1 MVFVDRGIG
10 HNCDLTRYSLRQHAL
25 HLANGEDLKHTILL
39 FGANGQVGH
48 ALQASLTCLGK
59 VVACTRDQIDFN
71 QLPES
76 VAAALE
82 VLTQRYKP
90 TIVVNATAYT
100 AVDRAQ
106 AEPEIAQRINATA
119 PGFIAKAAHNVGA
132 CMVHFSTDYVFKG
145 DKSEPYVEA
154 DPTDPQSVYGQS
166 KLEGERAVAIAC
178 ARHLIFRTSWV
189 VSAHGGNFLKTML
202 KLAQERDALNVVS
215 GQVGAPTSAN
225 LIATVTTQI
234 LQVLSE
240 QPGSDPRWGLYHLVA
255 SGHTNWHAYASYVI
269 AQARA
274 AGWPIK
280 IQDQAINPIATKD
293 YPVAAPRPLNSRLD
307 TYKLCQAFNLTLPE
321 WRVGVD
327 EVLQALK
334 SPA

>member
-1 MVFVDRGIG
+1 M
-10 HNCDLTRYSLRQHAL
+10 
-25 HLANGEDLKHTILL
+25 KHSILL

-48 ALQASLTCLGK
+48 ALQASLSSLGG
-59 VVACTRDQIDFN
+59 VAACTREQIDFS
-71 QLPES
+71 QSPDEI
-76 VAAALE
+76 AAALKM
-82 VLTQRYKP
+82 LAQRYQP
-90 TIVVNATAYT
+90 TVFVNATAYT

-106 AEPEIAQRINATA
+106 AELELAQRINAIA
-119 PGFIAKAAHNVGA
+119 PGLIAKAAHEAGA
-132 CMVHFSTDYVFKG
+132 CVVHYSTDYVFKG
-145 DKSEPYVEA
+145 DKPEPYLET

-166 KLEGERAVAIAC
+166 KLDGEHAVAKAC

-202 KLAQERDALNVVS
+202 KLAQERDTLNVVAD
-215 GQVGAPTSAN
+215 QVGAPTSAN

-234 LQVLSE
+234 LQALVE
-240 QPGSDPRWGLYHLVA
+240 QPSTDPRWGLYHLVA
-255 SGHTNWHAYASYVI
+255 SGHTNWHAYACYVI

-274 AGWPIK
+274 AGWPIQ
-280 IQDQAINPIATKD
+280 IQDQAIHPIATKD

-307 TYKLCQAFNLTLPE
+307 TQKLCKAFNLTLPE

>member
-1 MVFVDRGIG
+1 M
-10 HNCDLTRYSLRQHAL
+10 
-25 HLANGEDLKHTILL
+25 KHSILL

-48 ALQASLTCLGK
+48 ALQTSLARLGE
-59 VVACTRDQIDFN
+59 VIACTREQIDFS
-71 QLPES
+71 QSSE
-76 VAAALE
+76 VIAATLKG
-82 VLTQRYKP
+82 LTQRYQS

-106 AEPEIAQRINATA
+106 AEPELARHINATA
-119 PGFIAKAAHNVGA
+119 PGLIAQAAQDAGA
-132 CMVHFSTDYVFKG
+132 CVVHFSTDYVFNGNKP
-145 DKSEPYVEA
+145 EPYVET
-154 DPTDPQSVYGQS
+154 DLTDPQSVYGQT
-166 KLEGERAVAIAC
+166 KLDGERAVSSAC

-202 KLAQERDALNVVS
+202 KLAQERDTLNVVS
-215 GQVGAPTSAN
+215 DQVGAPTSAN
-225 LIATVTTQI
+225 LLATVTTQI
-234 LQVLSE
+234 VRVLAE
-240 QPGSDPRWGLYHLVA
+240 QPDTDPRWGLYHLVA
-255 SGHTNWHAYASYVI
+255 GGQTNWHAYACYVI
-269 AQARA
+269 AQARQ

-280 IQDQAINPIATKD
+280 IQDQAIHPIATKD

-307 TYKLCQAFNLTLPE
+307 TQKLCKAFDLTLPE

>member
-1 MVFVDRGIG
+1 VREQALP
-10 HNCDLTRYSLRQHAL
+10 LT
-25 HLANGEDLKHTILL
+25 NGENLKHTILL

-48 ALQASLTCLGK
+48 ALQTSLSLLGE
-59 VVACTRDQIDFN
+59 VTACTRAQIDFS
-71 QLPES
+71 QS
-76 VAAALE
+76 SAAIAAALK
-82 VLTQRYKP
+82 VLTQRYQP
-90 TIVVNATAYT
+90 TVLVNATAYT

-106 AEPEIAQRINATA
+106 TETELAQRINATA
-119 PGFIAKAAHNVGA
+119 PGLIAEAADDAGA
-132 CMVHFSTDYVFKG
+132 CVVHYSTDYVFKG
-145 DKSEPYVEA
+145 DKPEPYLET

-166 KLEGERAVAIAC
+166 KLDGERAVASAC

-202 KLAQERDALNVVS
+202 KLAQERDTLNVVAD
-215 GQVGAPTSAN
+215 QVGAPTSAN
-225 LIATVTTQI
+225 LLATVTTQI
-234 LQVLSE
+234 LQTLVERPST
-240 QPGSDPRWGLYHLVA
+240 DPRWGLYHLVA
-255 SGHTNWHAYASYVI
+255 SGYTNWHAYACYVI

-280 IQDQAINPIATKD
+280 IQDQAIHPIATKD

-307 TYKLCQAFNLTLPE
+307 TQKLCGAFNLTLPD

>member
-1 MVFVDRGIG
+1 MA
-10 HNCDLTRYSLRQHAL
+10 HS
-25 HLANGEDLKHTILL
+25 ILL

-48 ALQASLTCLGK
+48 ALQTSLARLGT
-59 VVACTRDQIDFN
+59 VIACTREQIDFS
-71 QLPES
+71 QSSEDI
-76 VAAALE
+76 AAALE
-82 VLTQRYKP
+82 VLTQQHKP
-90 TIVVNATAYT
+90 TIIVNATAYT

-106 AEPEIAQRINATA
+106 SEPNLAQRVNATT
-119 PGFIAKAAHNVGA
+119 PGLLARAAQETGA

-145 DKSEPYVEA
+145 DKLEPYVET

-166 KLEGERAVAIAC
+166 KLDGEHAVASAC

-202 KLAQERDALNVVS
+202 KLAQERDTLSVVS
-215 GQVGAPTSAN
+215 DQVGAPTSAN
-225 LIATVTTQI
+225 LLATVTTQI
-234 LQVLSE
+234 VRVLAE
-240 QPGSDPRWGLYHLVA
+240 QPDTDPRWGLYHLVA
-255 SGHTNWHAYASYVI
+255 GGHTNWHAYACYVI
-269 AQARA
+269 AQARQ

-280 IQDQAINPIATKD
+280 IQDQAIHPIATKD

-307 TYKLCQAFNLTLPE
+307 TQKLCRAFDLTLPD

>member
-1 MVFVDRGIG
+1 MRE
-10 HNCDLTRYSLRQHAL
+10 RAL
-25 HLANGEDLKHTILL
+25 HLNSGESLKHSILL

-48 ALQASLTCLGK
+48 ALQTSLAHLGE
-59 VVACTRDQIDFN
+59 VTACTREQIDFS
-71 QLPES
+71 QSPEAI
-76 VAAALE
+76 AATLK
-82 VLTQRYKP
+82 VLTQKYQP

-106 AEPEIAQRINATA
+106 AEPELAQHINAGAPGLIAQ
-119 PGFIAKAAHNVGA
+119 AAQDSGA
-132 CMVHFSTDYVFKG
+132 CVVHFSTDYVFKG
-145 DKSEPYVEA
+145 DKPEPYVET
-154 DPTDPQSVYGQS
+154 DLTDPQSVYGQS
-166 KLEGERAVAIAC
+166 KLDGERAVANAC

-202 KLAQERDALNVVS
+202 KLAQERDVLTVVS
-215 GQVGAPTSAN
+215 DQVGAPTSAN
-225 LIATVTTQI
+225 LLATVTTQI
-234 LQVLSE
+234 LQALVE
-240 QPGSDPRWGLYHLVA
+240 QPHTDPRWGLYHLAA
-255 SGHTNWHAYASYVI
+255 SGHTNWHAYACYVI

-280 IQDQAINPIATKD
+280 IQEQAIHPIATKD

-307 TYKLCQAFNLTLPE
+307 TQKLCRVFDLTLPE

-334 SPA
+334 SSA